1 MGSLALRPGGS
12 LTILLDG
19 FVNRLQDFQFPSF
32 LLLKLRGFE
41 LLPRW
46 DFHPLFMPA
55 FAGRTLPGTNP
66 GRWSLLTVGDKPST
80 WSRTVTPCRCARRG
94 DGPCGTREDVT
105 TGRFHLRRY
114 PFSVYV

>member
-1 MGSLALRPGGS
+1 MGSLALRPGDS

-32 LLLKLRGFE
+32 LLFKLRGFE

-55 FAGRTLPGTNP
+55 FAGRTLIVPTLCTFLRVADNLDEAVQLP
-66 GRWSLLTVGDKPST
+66 RSRLL
-80 WSRTVTPCRCARRG
+80 ARQLPNG
-94 DGPCGTREDVT
+94 E
-105 TGRFHLRRY
+105 
-114 PFSVYV
+114 

>member
-32 LLLKLRGFE
+32 LLFKLRGFE

-55 FAGRTLPGTNP
+55 FAGRTLPFLIRSAARLRGHF
-66 GRWSLLTVGDKPST
+66 
-80 WSRTVTPCRCARRG
+80 CAKCNLSFTSGILQAR
-94 DGPCGTREDVT
+94 
-105 TGRFHLRRY
+105 
-114 PFSVYV
+114 